1 VETVSNSKAGR
12 EERGERRR
20 RRGERNRAPAPSSFL
35 PSFISDVEAGEG
47 GGVERES
54 SHEAI
59 YREVREEGPGL
70 PE

>member
-1 VETVSNSKAGR
+1 MQSLELEGWKRREGR
-12 EERGERRR
+12 EKATPRR
-20 RRGERNRAPAPSSFL
+20 EKPCACSVFL

-59 YREVREEGPGL
+59 YREAREEGPGL